1 MMRTFLFFAVITA
14 LTLSSCKK
22 DKDADP
28 SYCAGAWASEVS
40 TEWSEVIAA
49 ATAYGTNP
57 THETCVAYKEAYQ
70 DYIDALKP
78 YLQCTAW
85 TPDQMAQL
93 QDAIDEAEEDI
104 ETLCDE

>member
-1 MMRTFLFFAVITA
+1 M
-14 LTLSSCKK
+14 
-22 DKDADP
+22 
-28 SYCAGAWASEVS
+28 S
-40 TEWSEVIAA
+40 TEWAEVAAA
-49 ATAYGTNP
+49 ATAYATNP
-57 THETCVAYKEAYQ
+57 TYETCVAYKDAYQ

-78 YLQCTAW
+78 YLQCATW